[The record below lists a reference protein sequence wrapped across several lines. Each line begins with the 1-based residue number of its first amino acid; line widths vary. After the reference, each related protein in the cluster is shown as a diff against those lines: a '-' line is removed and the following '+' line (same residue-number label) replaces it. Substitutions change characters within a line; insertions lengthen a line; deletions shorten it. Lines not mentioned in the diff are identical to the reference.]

1 MREKGCHIIHG
12 GSYPNYSCKKGN
24 WEDTNLRKNK
34 YSTRIKA
41 FDAFQSER
49 SKGNLPGLGIGYF
62 TKLIFFLAPNLNGYI
77 MDQWAGKSINLL
89 AGKQIVSFY
98 NSWVND
104 KNNAETYDIFCKNI
118 DELAVILN
126 CSGSEAEERI
136 FSIGHGKGTWRIYLN
151 CNLK

>member
-1 MREKGCHIIHG
+1 
-12 GSYPNYSCKKGN
+12 
-24 WEDTNLRKNK
+24 
-34 YSTRIKA
+34 
-41 FDAFQSER
+41 
-49 SKGNLPGLGIGYF
+49 
-62 TKLIFFLAPNLNGYI
+62 

-136 FSIGHGKGTWRIYLN
+136 FSIGNGKGGWREYLK
-151 CNLK
+151 CNLN